1 MINSPTETVVDIVL
15 DVPEKFE
22 GNVSALKF
30 SVKLLAANMWFANYS
45 GLKFS
50 PDFQSIEK
58 VSRGVLQ

>member
-1 MINSPTETVVDIVL
+1 MDIIL

-45 GLKFS
+45 GLKIS
-50 PDFQSIEK
+50 PDFQNIEK
-58 VSRGVLQ
+58 LSRGVLQ